1 MIKYIGSLAVLLI
14 MSLMYEK
21 YKKKES
27 FDDESKQYELVRK
40 YLLNHSSLAQSKKP
54 ILWIH
59 MNYEINARSWSSFGS
74 RNNDHLNQPYI
85 FLTIKS
91 IIDKCGND
99 FNICIIDDST
109 FGKILPGW
117 TIDLNMTATPIRCK
131 LRELALARVL
141 HSYGGIVVPRSFI
154 CLQNLKSLYDEHI
167 NESTGKS
174 SPSCMFVGD
183 FIDRHST
190 SVQVQ
195 YFPNSKIM
203 GCEKNCPVMAEY
215 IQYMEK
221 INSTDFTEESH
232 FTGGSGK
239 WFYEK
244 IQQNQV
250 KAIGAERLGM
260 KDSRGK
266 PITVEMLLNDSF
278 IDVSHSAV
286 GVYVPEEEILK
297 RSTYQWFPR
306 LSTVQVL
313 DSSTNVGK
321 LLLVSG
327 DM

>member
-21 YKKKES
+21 YKKSES

-59 MNYEINARSWSSFGS
+59 MDYEINARSWSSFGS
-74 RNNDHLNQPYI
+74 RNNDHLNQPYLY
-85 FLTIKS
+85 LTIKS
-91 IIDKCGND
+91 IIDKCGSD

-117 TIDLNMTATPIRCK
+117 TIDLHMTADPIRSK
-131 LRELALARVL
+131 LRELALTRVL
-141 HSYGGIVVPRSFI
+141 HSYGGILVPRSFI
-154 CLQNLKSLYDEHI
+154 CLQNLASIYEQSMSQK
-167 NESTGKS
+167 
-174 SPSCMFVGD
+174 CMFVGE
-183 FIDRHST
+183 FIDRNST
-190 SVQVQ
+190 SVQVSF
-195 YFPNSKIM
+195 FPNSKIM
-203 GCEKNCPVMAEY
+203 GCEKNCPIMAEY

-244 IQQNQV
+244 IQQKQV
-250 KAIGAERLGM
+250 MLIGAEKLGM

-266 PITVEMLLNDSF
+266 PITIEMLLNDSF
-278 IDVSHSAV
+278 IEVAYNAV
-286 GVYVPEEEILK
+286 GIYVPEKDILK

-306 LSTVQVL
+306 LSTEQVL
-313 DSSTNVGK
+313 DSSTNIGK
-321 LLLVSG
+321 FLLIKG
-327 DM
+327 C

>member
-21 YKKKES
+21 YKKRES

-59 MNYEINARSWSSFGS
+59 MNYDMNARSWSSFGS

-91 IIDKCGND
+91 IIDKCGSD

-117 TIDLNMTATPIRCK
+117 TVDLHMTADPIRSK

-141 HSYGGIVVPRSFI
+141 YSYGGMIVPRSFI
-154 CLQNLKSLYDEHI
+154 CLQNLKSLYHDGI
-167 NESTGKS
+167 GANEVGANG
-174 SPSCMFVGD
+174 CMFVGE

-215 IQYMEK
+215 IQYMER

-239 WFYEK
+239 WFYERMLQK
-244 IQQNQV
+244 DV
-250 KAIGAERLGM
+250 RSIGAEKLGM
-260 KDSRGK
+260 KDARGK
-266 PITVEMLLNDSF
+266 PISIEMLLNDSF
-278 IDVSHSAV
+278 IDMSHDAV
-286 GVYVPEEEILK
+286 GIYVPEDDILK
-297 RSTYQWFPR
+297 RSAYQWFSR

-313 DSSTNVGK
+313 DSNTNVGK
-321 LLLVSG
+321 MLLTG
-327 DM
+327 M

>member
-59 MNYEINARSWSSFGS
+59 MDYEINARSWSSFGS
-74 RNNDHLNQPYI
+74 RNNDHLNQPYLY
-85 FLTIKS
+85 LTIKS
-91 IIDKCGND
+91 IIDKCGSD

-117 TIDLNMTATPIRCK
+117 TIDLHMTADPIRCK

-141 HSYGGIVVPRSFI
+141 HSYGGILVPRSFI
-154 CLQNLKSLYDEHI
+154 CLQNL
-167 NESTGKS
+167 S
-174 SPSCMFVGD
+174 SIYEQSMSQKCMFVGE
-183 FIDRHST
+183 FIDRNST
-190 SVQVQ
+190 SVQVPF
-195 YFPNSKIM
+195 FPNSKIM
-203 GCEKNCPVMAEY
+203 GCEKNCPIMAEY

-244 IQQNQV
+244 IQQKQV
-250 KAIGAERLGM
+250 MLIGAEKLGM

-266 PITVEMLLNDSF
+266 PITIEMLLNDSF
-278 IDVSHSAV
+278 IEVAHNAV
-286 GVYVPEEEILK
+286 GIYVPEKDILK
-297 RSTYQWFPR
+297 RSIYQWFPR
-306 LSTVQVL
+306 LSTEQVL
-313 DSSTNVGK
+313 ESSTNVGK
-321 LLLVSG
+321 FLLIKG
-327 DM
+327 C

>member
-14 MSLMYEK
+14 MSLMYER

-59 MNYEINARSWSSFGS
+59 MNYEINSRSWSSFGS

-85 FLTIKS
+85 FLTIKT

-117 TIDLNMTATPIRCK
+117 TIDLHMTADPIRSK

-154 CLQNLKSLYDEHI
+154 CFQSLKSIYDAGTSASAS
-167 NESTGKS
+167 ST
-174 SPSCMFVGD
+174 FVGE
-183 FIDRHST
+183 FIDRNST

-195 YFPNSKIM
+195 YFPSSKIM
-203 GCEKNCPVMAEY
+203 GCKKNCPVMAEY
-215 IQYMEK
+215 IQYMER
-221 INSTDFTEESH
+221 INSTDFTEESR
-232 FTGGSGK
+232 FTGGSEK

-244 IQQNQV
+244 IQNKEIV
-250 KAIGAERLGM
+250 SVGAEKLGM
-260 KDSRGK
+260 KDVRGK
-266 PITVEMLLNDSF
+266 PIHVEMLINDSF
-278 IDVSHSAV
+278 IDIAHDAV
-286 GVYVPEEEILK
+286 GVYVPEDEILK
-297 RSTYQWFPR
+297 RSAYQWFPR
-306 LSTVQVL
+306 LSTAQVL
-313 DSSTNVGK
+313 DSSTNIGK
-321 LLLVSG
+321 FLLVSE
-327 DM
+327 DMRV